1 MHPCIC
7 RETAECVRWQLPLIT
22 PSWPGE
28 MHYKAPGTA
37 ESDTGLAG
45 SRRENNFAEEASSL
59 AQDLAGQLLSEGQK
73 A

>member
-1 MHPCIC
+1 
-7 RETAECVRWQLPLIT
+7 
-22 PSWPGE
+22 